1 MKALRWLAITVG
13 GLLALLL
20 VAVAAAAITDRPHD
34 EVIAVDPDDAGVAAY
49 LDAEA
54 ELMAYHDVAFEEHTV
69 ELDDPA
75 LELAVRV
82 LEVGDG
88 PPVVVVPGDSGE
100 AARYA
105 SLLAEL
111 EGWRFLLINRP
122 GGGTSDTIDH
132 RAVDVRELA
141 VATLDA
147 VYDAFD
153 LDEAPVVANSV
164 GGTWAWWYALERPER
179 VTATV
184 QMGAPAL
191 VDGTRFP
198 PELRTL
204 GVPGLNRLLLPLAE
218 PSGPDDAVEVY
229 AFLGHPDE
237 TVEATPTELR
247 DYEYRTKQL
256 PTYRLAWRSH
266 VEAVTG
272 PLGGFAEEYRI
283 GPDEL
288 SNLESP
294 ALLLWPATDPF
305 GDVDAGHHVAEL
317 LPDAEL
323 HLVGSGH
330 FPWLDEPAEAARLI
344 DDHLR
349 TVSRE

>member
-1 MKALRWLAITVG
+1 VNVLRWFAIIVG
-13 GLLALLL
+13 GLLAVLLL
-20 VAVAAAAITDRPHD
+20 AVAAAAATDRPDD
-34 EVIAVDPDDAGVAAY
+34 EVISVDPDDADVAAY

-54 ELMAYHDVAFEEHTV
+54 ALLAHHDVAFEERTV

-75 LELAVRV
+75 LALRV
-82 LEVGDG
+82 LEVGEG

-105 SLLAEL
+105 PLLAEL
-111 EGWRFLLINRP
+111 DGWRFLLINRP

-153 LDEAPVVANSV
+153 LEEAPVVANSV

-179 VTATV
+179 VTSTV

-204 GVPGLNRLLLPLAE
+204 GIPGLNRLLLPLAQ
-218 PSGPDDAVEVY
+218 PSGPDDAAEVY
-229 AFLGHPDE
+229 AFLGHPDA
-237 TVEATPTELR
+237 TVEATSPELR
-247 DYEYRTKQL
+247 EYEYRTKRL

-272 PLGGFAEEYRI
+272 PLGSFSEEFRI
-283 GPDEL
+283 REDEL
-288 SNLESP
+288 SRLGAP

-305 GDVDAGHHVAEL
+305 GDVDAAHRVAGM

-330 FPWLDEPAEAARLI
+330 FPWLDDPAGAARLI
-344 DDHLR
+344 DDHLGS
-349 TVSRE
+349 VSGE